1 MKREPMLG
9 ARRCLLAA
17 AGACLLGLSQ
27 APRARAADPA
37 PLGEEFQ
44 VNTHTAGIQQSSS
57 VALSAS
63 GVCVVV
69 WQSEVDGSGDE
80 IRAQRFDARGVAQG
94 AEIAV
99 NTRTAGNQNAPVV
112 AINAAGDFVV
122 AWQSL
127 SAGNFE
133 SRARRFGASGEARGD
148 EFAVSTTRGESHSAP
163 AVAMD
168 RAGDFVVVWRS
179 TVDGSFEIRGRRFSA
194 QGAARG
200 DEIAINAVSTGD
212 QLAPRVAADADGDF
226 VVVWE
231 NALDD
236 SFEIRARRFSA
247 QGLARG
253 SESAVHATT
262 AGDQFAPAVALDAAG
277 NFAVAWHSQIDGDQE
292 IRARAFAASGQ
303 ARSPEFA
310 VNSRSSGSQK
320 SAAVALAAGGELVVS
335 WHSDTTGSWEI
346 AARRFGAPPATQRS
360 RALAPAP
367 RRALAR

>member
-1 MKREPMLG
+1 
-9 ARRCLLAA
+9 
-17 AGACLLGLSQ
+17 
-27 APRARAADPA
+27 
-37 PLGEEFQ
+37 
-44 VNTHTAGIQQSSS
+44 
-57 VALSAS
+57 
-63 GVCVVV
+63 
-69 WQSEVDGSGDE
+69 
-80 IRAQRFDARGVAQG
+80 
-94 AEIAV
+94 
-99 NTRTAGNQNAPVV
+99 VV

-133 SRARRFGASGEARGD
+133 IRARRFGASGEARGD

-168 RAGDFVVVWRS
+168 RAGDFVVVWERPLRGSYEIRARRFDASGAAQGGEIAVNSVSASAQRAPSVALDADGDFVVVWRS
-179 TVDGSFEIRGRRFSA
+179 NVDGSFEIRGRRFSA